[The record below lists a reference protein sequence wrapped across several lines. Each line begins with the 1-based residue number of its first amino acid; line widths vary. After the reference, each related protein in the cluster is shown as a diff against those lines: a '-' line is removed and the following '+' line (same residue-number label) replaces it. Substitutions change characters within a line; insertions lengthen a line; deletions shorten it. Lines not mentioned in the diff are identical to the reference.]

1 MRLRQ
6 CPRCTGFV
14 TSNRCPH
21 CGATLWPRLWKLAA
35 LLGSSAAAMT
45 LMACYGSPCARGD
58 EECFPPQEDLSAVP
72 ADMTRPAADIAISDG
87 GATD

>member
-6 CPRCTGFV
+6 CPRCSGFV

-21 CGATLWPRLWKLAA
+21 CGAALRPWLWKIAA

-58 EECFPPQEDLSAVP
+58 DECYQPQDDLSAVP
-72 ADMTRPAADIAISDG
+72 ADMSRPITDG
-87 GATD
+87 GTTD